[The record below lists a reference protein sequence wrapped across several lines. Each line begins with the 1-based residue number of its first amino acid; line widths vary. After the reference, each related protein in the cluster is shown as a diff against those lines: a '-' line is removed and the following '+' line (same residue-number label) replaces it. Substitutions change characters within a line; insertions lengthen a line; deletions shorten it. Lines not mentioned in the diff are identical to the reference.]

1 METFAGHLD
10 AVIFADHPDAAIFVG
25 HPGDEVLADQVFVD
39 HQDI

>member
-10 AVIFADHPDAAIFVG
+10 AVTFADHPDVAIFVVR
-25 HPGDEVLADQVFVD
+25 PGDEVLADQVFVD